1 MRYLVYIKKM
11 KITEQRWIVFPVPA
25 AASTNQPVTL
35 AKPRLN
41 FSDHYNLVSHNAL
54 ESAMLPR
61 PCIWGHF
68 SYMTCLL
75 QGDQFH
81 SVLKKAPVIKF
92 PVYYSPFLNY
102 GKKSGLLSFYALWRF
117 ELCGF
122 SLRQVS
128 WTFDIG
134 TKTIQWLSSQ
144 YGNLVLSRNPH
155 FWGWILRKTFSEI
168 LSTDYL
174 ETNRKSGCIY
184 WSILKTSLSILKSFT
199 RDSSQYP
206 VGSAILTLK
215 WFYNKSLF

>member
-1 MRYLVYIKKM
+1 M
-11 KITEQRWIVFPVPA
+11 KITEQRWIVFSVPAA

-81 SVLKKAPVIKF
+81 SVLKKPLAIKF
-92 PVYYSPFLNY
+92 QAVYYSPFLNY

-144 YGNLVLSRNPH
+144 YGNLEPWRCPR
-155 FWGWILRKTFSEI
+155 FWGLILQKTFSEI
-168 LSTDYL
+168 LGTDYL
-174 ETNRKSGCIY
+174 ETNKNSGFIY
-184 WSILKTSLSILKSFT
+184 RSILKTSLSILKAFT
-199 RDSSQYP
+199 REFVSISGVIRNFDFE
-206 VGSAILTLK
+206 VILR
-215 WFYNKSLF
+215 